1 MKLVVTRSTPAR
13 LLAAS
18 SNRPSTRAASWGFP
32 SYRDSERADVITLG
46 RRLLCIT
53 ANLAAHVCPR
63 WVKLRRTQC
72 EQMFSGLPLKA
83 DLAQCSRHFA
93 FVPTCDMAAIGRS
106 DCAAAALCFRG
117 ELVLPNVFD
126 LCANSRTG
134 CRLAASCR
142 CPCTRRN
149 DEDGRVVAYA
159 GKSPAE
165 R

>member
-72 EQMFSGLPLKA
+72 EQMSSGLPLKA
-83 DLAQCSRHFA
+83 DIAQGSRHVSK
-93 FVPTCDMAAIGRS
+93 VPHPDSCSAAGPVGTRVS
-106 DCAAAALCFRG
+106 SRARAQD
-117 ELVLPNVFD
+117 
-126 LCANSRTG
+126 RTG
-134 CRLAASCR
+134 EPMRTQDQRTGSIKCSYCV
-142 CPCTRRN
+142 PGHIT
-149 DEDGRVVAYA
+149 
-159 GKSPAE
+159 
-165 R
+165 

>member
-1 MKLVVTRSTPAR
+1 
-13 LLAAS
+13 
-18 SNRPSTRAASWGFP
+18 
-32 SYRDSERADVITLG
+32 
-46 RRLLCIT
+46 
-53 ANLAAHVCPR
+53 
-63 WVKLRRTQC
+63 
-72 EQMFSGLPLKA
+72 
-83 DLAQCSRHFA
+83 
-93 FVPTCDMAAIGRS
+93 MAAIGKARRIASRS

-165 R
+165 RELSIIASKSEISERPLAKSCAPATAE